1 MIRVCHVITGLFTGG
16 AETML
21 YRLLSATDRE
31 RFEPAV
37 ISLIDHGALGKRIE
51 ALGIPVHVLGMPR
64 GRPTPAGLWRFRRLL
79 RNLRPQVLQ
88 GWMYHGNLAASLGR
102 MLAAGRPP
110 VIWGIHHSLLGFD
123 AERPSLRAAIQ
134 VSRRLSGATAATVY
148 VSQASMAQHAAFGFK
163 DRLPRVIPN
172 GFDGAAFRPDPEAR
186 RAFRAELGAG
196 DGEALVG
203 LVARYHPM
211 KDHANMFRAARR
223 LADEGRAVRLVL
235 AGPGIDAANGELVSV
250 IEKLGLRE
258 RVTLLGELRDTAAIM
273 AGLDLLCMSSSHGEA
288 LPLAVG
294 EAMASGTPCVVTD
307 VGDAAWLVGDT
318 GRAVP
323 ARDSEA
329 LAAALAV
336 LLDLG
341 ENQRRAL
348 GAAARRRVLEYFSL
362 DAAAG
367 AYQALYGE
375 LLDLPT

>member
-1 MIRVCHVITGLFTGG
+1 
-16 AETML
+16 
-21 YRLLSATDRE
+21 
-31 RFEPAV
+31 
-37 ISLIDHGALGKRIE
+37 
-51 ALGIPVHVLGMPR
+51 
-64 GRPTPAGLWRFRRLL
+64 
-79 RNLRPQVLQ
+79 
-88 GWMYHGNLAASLGR
+88 
-102 MLAAGRPP
+102 
-110 VIWGIHHSLLGFD
+110 
-123 AERPSLRAAIQ
+123 
-134 VSRRLSGATAATVY
+134 
-148 VSQASMAQHAAFGFK
+148 
-163 DRLPRVIPN
+163 
-172 GFDGAAFRPDPEAR
+172 
-186 RAFRAELGAG
+186 
-196 DGEALVG
+196 
-203 LVARYHPM
+203 M
-211 KDHANMFRAARR
+211 KDHANLFRAARR

-307 VGDAAWLVGDT
+307 VGDAAWLVGNT